1 MRTLLTLLFTVVL
14 TGSVASRA
22 EAQVRTA
29 PDWWGGAYGM
39 LYTSLG
45 SVNNPDTGRWNFS
58 DNAFG
63 FGANL
68 MRQFGTSLQLGVD
81 VGYAKP
87 SYEIVADD
95 AITDTGDAQ
104 ILTAMGTG
112 RMAYGGATELG
123 FYLTGG
129 IGTIAY
135 NLSGLDGWNSDF
147 ALRAGT
153 GLEYRFSPARAAYL
167 EWGRFWGYH
176 EKEGV
181 QGGTTNHSNLK
192 LGLRFGF

>member
-1 MRTLLTLLFTVVL
+1 MRRLSIMLFALLVA
-14 TGSVASRA
+14 GSALVPGL
-22 EAQVRTA
+22 EAQARTSA
-29 PDWWGGAYGM
+29 GWWGGAYGM
-39 LYTSLG
+39 LYTGIG
-45 SVNNPDTGRWNFS
+45 SVEDPETGRWNFS

-63 FGANL
+63 FGANIL
-68 MRQFGTSLQLGVD
+68 REFGRSLLLGVD
-81 VGYAKP
+81 VSYATP
-87 SYEIVADD
+87 SYEIENGLL
-95 AITDTGDAQ
+95 TSSGDAK
-104 ILTAMGTG
+104 IVTAMGTG
-112 RMAYGGATELG
+112 RMAYGGGAELG

-135 NLSGLDGWNSDF
+135 NLDELDGWNTDF

-176 EKEGV
+176 ETDGV

-192 LGLRFGF
+192 LGVRFGF